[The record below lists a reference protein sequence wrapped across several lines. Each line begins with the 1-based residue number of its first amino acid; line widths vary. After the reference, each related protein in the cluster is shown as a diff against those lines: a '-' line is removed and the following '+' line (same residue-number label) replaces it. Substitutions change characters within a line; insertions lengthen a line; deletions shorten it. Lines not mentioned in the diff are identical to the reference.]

1 MSVRESFSIKQIK
14 NPSAKA
20 VWGIIKFL
28 FPSLQAQ
35 IWKQFNIKFIKLF
48 EIVKLLNSRPGI

>member
-20 VWGIIKFL
+20 VWGIYKEDNVY
-28 FPSLQAQ
+28 
-35 IWKQFNIKFIKLF
+35 IWVTMKTVVPFGEPF
-48 EIVKLLNSRPGI
+48 